1 MKKKYITKNDNET
14 IDLGRKLGLLLKG
27 GEIILLEGDLGGG
40 KTTFSKGLALG
51 LGVEAEVTSPTF
63 TIEQVYKGRDS
74 LTVFHYDFYRLG
86 GGDIAEMEFLESIK
100 SDKTVVIVEWPQVL
114 KELLPE
120 QRIEI
125 KFTYLDE
132 NKREIEIEGV
142 GEKGE
147 EIIRKFLIPN

>member
-1 MKKKYITKNDNET
+1 
-14 IDLGRKLGLLLKG
+14 
-27 GEIILLEGDLGGG
+27 
-40 KTTFSKGLALG
+40 
-51 LGVEAEVTSPTF
+51 
-63 TIEQVYKGRDS
+63 
-74 LTVFHYDFYRLG
+74 
-86 GGDIAEMEFLESIK
+86 
-100 SDKTVVIVEWPQVL
+100 VVIVEWPQVL